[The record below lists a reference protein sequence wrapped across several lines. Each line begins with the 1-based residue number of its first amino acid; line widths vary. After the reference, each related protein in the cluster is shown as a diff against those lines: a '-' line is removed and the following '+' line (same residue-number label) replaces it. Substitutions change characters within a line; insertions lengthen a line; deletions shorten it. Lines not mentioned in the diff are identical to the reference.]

1 MGGGEGGWEEEREK
15 RPRERERE
23 GEKGRRKFK
32 EYYWGICVHVEVAS
46 FLPPTFSGFMRQP
59 LQASVMKPR
68 VSMSGRRPKA
78 AVGSGGP
85 PT

>member
-1 MGGGEGGWEEEREK
+1 MGGGEGENAK
-15 RPRERERE
+15 RKRT
-23 GEKGRRKFK
+23 RRGKRKK